1 MKNVYHTFRRFVQRQ
16 TLKAIRYVQ
25 TDYEKSAYENDSIS
39 ICKKL
44 INQKDSILLLTPRSG
59 KRYIKSE
66 SSDIFIILDNH
77 RIKVINHI
85 YAYDIHVTDKS
96 WTKLMD
102 YFDTEVEKRREE
114 FEKQITSNIQ
124 SSLKK
129 ILHEV
134 K

>member
-1 MKNVYHTFRRFVQRQ
+1 MYNLYHKFRRFVQRQ
-16 TLKAIRYVQ
+16 TIRVFRYIE
-25 TDYEKSAYENDSIS
+25 TDYEKSIYENDSIS
-39 ICKKL
+39 ICKTL
-44 INQKDSILLLTPRSG
+44 INHKESTLLLTPRSG

-66 SSDIFIILDNH
+66 TSDVFIILDSH
-77 RIKVINHI
+77 RIKIINHV
-85 YAYDIHVTDKS
+85 YAYDIYVTDKP
-96 WTKLMD
+96 WTKLLD
-102 YFDTEVEKRREE
+102 YFDTEVEKRRDE

>member
-1 MKNVYHTFRRFVQRQ
+1 MKNLYHLFRRFVQKQ
-16 TLKAIRYVQ
+16 TIRAFRYVQ
-25 TDYEKSAYENDSIS
+25 TDYEKSVYENDSIS

-44 INQKDSILLLTPRSG
+44 INQKETTLLLTPRSG

-66 SSDIFIILDNH
+66 FSDIFIILDSH
-77 RIKVINHI
+77 RVKVINHV
-85 YAYDIHVTDKS
+85 YAYDIHLTDKS
-96 WTKLMD
+96 WTKLLD

>member
-1 MKNVYHTFRRFVQRQ
+1 MNNLYHKFRRFVQRQ
-16 TLKAIRYVQ
+16 TIKSIRYVQ
-25 TDYEKSAYENDSIS
+25 TDYEKSVYENDSIS

-44 INQKDSILLLTPRSG
+44 INQPESTLLLTPRSG

-66 SSDIFIILDNH
+66 SSDVFIILDSH
-77 RIKVINHI
+77 RIKIINHI
-85 YAYDIHVTDKS
+85 YAYDVYVTDKS
-96 WTKLMD
+96 WTKLLD
-102 YFDTEVEKRREE
+102 YYDTEVEKRREI
-114 FEKQITSNIQ
+114 FEKHITSNIQ

>member
-1 MKNVYHTFRRFVQRQ
+1 MKNLYHTFRRFVQRQ

-25 TDYEKSAYENDSIS
+25 SDYEKSVYENDSIS

>member
-1 MKNVYHTFRRFVQRQ
+1 MKNLYHTFRRFVQRQ

-25 TDYEKSAYENDSIS
+25 SDYEKSAYENDSIS

-102 YFDTEVEKRREE
+102 YFDTEDGK
-114 FEKQITSNIQ
+114 
-124 SSLKK
+124 SLKNK
-129 ILHEV
+129 LLPIFKV
-134 K
+134 P